1 MRILALLL
9 ALSAS
14 AADIHTEKVFGPETR
29 TGPYKHPASITEL
42 LNGDLYLVYYGGKGE
57 YANDTSVYG
66 SRKRRGGEWSDPI
79 VIAHDPFRSA
89 GNGVIWQ
96 APDGVLWLFYVIRF
110 GDTWSKS
117 RIAAKISND
126 YGDTWSDSSLIALE
140 EGMMVRGRP
149 ILLSSGEY
157 LLPVY
162 VETGEDR
169 EIVGPDSVSTFL
181 RYNPKTR
188 EWKRLGSIKSAKGN
202 IQPAPVEIAPGHLI
216 AYCRRG
222 GGYGPTKDG
231 YMVRAESR
239 DGGVTWT
246 EGKDTAFPN
255 PNAAIDFIRLKN
267 GHLLLVYNDSMSSRT
282 PLRVAISTDV
292 DKTYPHRRNLA
303 EGRNDFAYPVAMQTS
318 DGMIH
323 VIYTSD
329 RRSTIH
335 HAEFEESAILEWRR

>member
-1 MRILALLL
+1 MLTLAVLM

-14 AADIHTEKVFGPETR
+14 AADIHTEKIFGPETR

-57 YANDTSVYG
+57 YANDTAVYG
-66 SRKRRGGEWSDPI
+66 SRKRRGEGWSDPV
-79 VIAHDPFRSA
+79 VIAQDPFRSA

-96 APDGVLWLFYVIRF
+96 APDGDLWLFYVIRF

-117 RIAAKISND
+117 RIAAKISHD
-126 YGDTWSDSSLIALE
+126 YGDTWSDPSLIAME

-149 ILLSSGEY
+149 IVLASGDY

-162 VETGEDR
+162 KETGEDR
-169 EIVGPDSVSTFL
+169 EEVGADSVSTFL
-181 RYNPKTR
+181 SYNPKKR
-188 EWKRLGSIKSAKGN
+188 EWRRLGSIRSAKGN

-222 GGYGPTKDG
+222 GGYGPVTDG
-231 YMVRAESR
+231 YIVRAESR
-239 DGGVTWT
+239 DGGLTWT
-246 EGKDTAFPN
+246 EGKDTTFPN
-255 PNAAIDFIRLKN
+255 PNSAVDFIRLKN
-267 GHLLLVYNDSMSSRT
+267 GHLLLVYNDSMSRRT
-282 PLRVAISTDV
+282 PLRVAISTDN
-292 DKTYPHRRNLA
+292 DASYPYRRNLA
-303 EGRNDFAYPVAMQTS
+303 EGANDFAYPVAMQSS
-318 DGMIH
+318 DGKIH

-335 HAEFEESAILEWRR
+335 HAVFEESAILEWHR